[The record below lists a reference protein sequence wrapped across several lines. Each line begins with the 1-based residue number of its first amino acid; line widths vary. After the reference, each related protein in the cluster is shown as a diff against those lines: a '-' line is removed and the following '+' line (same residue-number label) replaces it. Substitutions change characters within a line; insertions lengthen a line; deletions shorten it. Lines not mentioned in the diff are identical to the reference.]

1 MLEALLEAP
10 LLSTQ
15 TPSRAGTPIVHPPPL
30 SATVPLLR
38 HLVTTSAAV
47 GWLSE
52 ASVSAAT
59 RAQATIDPSPRV
71 LTGGEVRGTA
81 HIALDQVTTGAL

>member
-10 LLSTQ
+10 SLSTQ
-15 TPSRAGTPIVHPPPL
+15 IEQALPSSTHHP
-30 SATVPLLR
+30 SARRLPLLR

-47 GWLSE
+47 GRLSE